1 MEIVRKI
8 QKLLR
13 SKKAYSSAPL
23 AVVIALAGMMFFV
36 VLWQIIRLITIS
48 AGVKD
53 AVQSAVI
60 ATSVGNYSNVYDGV
74 REGYSGGYRY
84 SGNSW
89 KTAISTGDIYG
100 RLDKLLCLKN
110 TGGKHAKIFSNGIE
124 YSVYGLSVNVDNAR
138 FAPNSRDIQQFSATS
153 FITLEVP
160 LSFCGNLLPPM
171 KVELC
176 VRSKF
181 TPKF

>member
-1 MEIVRKI
+1 MTKI
-8 QKLLR
+8 IKLLR
-13 SKKAYSSAPL
+13 SRKAYTAAPL
-23 AVVIALAGMMFFV
+23 TVAIALAGMMFFV
-36 VLWQIIRLITIS
+36 VLWQIIRLITMS

-89 KTAISTGDIYG
+89 KTAISTGDVYG
-100 RLDKLLCLKN
+100 RLDQILGLQSD
-110 TGGKHAKIFSNGIE
+110 GGKHIKSNSDGTE
-124 YSVYGLSVNVDNAR
+124 FAVYGLSVNVDNAQ
-138 FAPNSRDIQQFSATS
+138 FAPSSGEIKQFSATS
-153 FITLEVP
+153 YITLEVP
-160 LSFCGNLLPPM
+160 LSFCGDVLPPM
-171 KVELC
+171 KIRLC
-176 VRSKF
+176 VKSKY

>member
-1 MEIVRKI
+1 MEIISRI
-8 QKLLR
+8 IKLLR
-13 SKKAYSSAPL
+13 SRKAYSSAPL

-84 SGNSW
+84 SGSAW
-89 KTAISTGDIYG
+89 KSAVSTGNIYG
-100 RLDKLLCLKN
+100 RLDELLGLKSVN
-110 TGGKHAKIFSNGIE
+110 GKHVKTNSDGVE
-124 YSVYGLSVNVDNAR
+124 YSVYGLSVEVENTV
-138 FAPNSRDIQQFSATS
+138 FAPNSNAIKQFSATS
-153 FITLEVP
+153 YLTLEVP
-160 LSFCGNLLPPM
+160 LSFCAEILPPM
-171 KVELC
+171 KINLC
-176 VRSKF
+176 VKSKF

>member
-74 REGYSGGYRY
+74 REGYSGGYRF

-89 KTAISTGDIYG
+89 RAAVSTGDVYG
-100 RLDKLLCLKN
+100 RLDQLLGLHSS
-110 TGGKHAKIFSNGIE
+110 GGKHVKT
-124 YSVYGLSVNVDNAR
+124 
-138 FAPNSRDIQQFSATS
+138 NSDY
-153 FITLEVP
+153 E
-160 LSFCGNLLPPM
+160 
-171 KVELC
+171 
-176 VRSKF
+176 
-181 TPKF
+181 

>member
-1 MEIVRKI
+1 MKKIV
-8 QKLLR
+8 KLLH

-23 AVVIALAGMMFFV
+23 AVIIALAGMLFFV
-36 VLWQIIRLITIS
+36 VLWQIVRLVTIS

-89 KTAISTGDIYG
+89 RKAVSTGDVYG
-100 RLDKLLCLKN
+100 RLDQLLGLRSS
-110 TGGKHAKIFSNGIE
+110 GSKHIKSNSDGTE
-124 YSVYGLSVNVDNAR
+124 FAVYGLSVNVDNAQ
-138 FAPNSRDIQQFSATS
+138 FAPTSGEIQQFSATS
-153 FITLEVP
+153 YITLEVP
-160 LSFCGNLLPPM
+160 LSFCGDVLPPM
-171 KVELC
+171 KIRLC
-176 VRSKF
+176 VKSKYS
-181 TPKF
+181 PKF

>member
-8 QKLLR
+8 VKLLHSR
-13 SKKAYSSAPL
+13 KGFSSAPL

-36 VLWQIIRLITIS
+36 VLWQIIRLVTIS

-74 REGYSGGYRY
+74 REGYSGGYKHTGSYWR
-84 SGNSW
+84 S
-89 KTAISTGDIYG
+89 AISTGNVYG
-100 RLDKLLCLKN
+100 RLDKLLGLK
-110 TGGKHAKIFSNGIE
+110 TSRGKHVKSNSDGTE
-124 YSVYGLSVNVDNAR
+124 FAVYGLSVNVNNAQ
-138 FAPNSRDIQQFSATS
+138 FAPTSSDIQQFSATS
-153 FITLEVP
+153 YITLEVP
-160 LSFCGNLLPPM
+160 LSFCGEILPPM
-171 KVELC
+171 KVTLC
-176 VRSKF
+176 VKSKY

>member
-1 MEIVRKI
+1 MIGKI
-8 QKLLR
+8 RRLLR
-13 SKKAYSSAPL
+13 SKKGFSSAPL

-36 VLWQIIRLITIS
+36 VLWQFVRLITIS

-89 KTAISTGDIYG
+89 QTAVSTGDVYG
-100 RLDKLLCLKN
+100 RLDQLLDLQSS
-110 TGGKHAKIFSNGIE
+110 GGKHVKTNSDGVE
-124 YSVYGLSVNVDNAR
+124 YSVYGLSVNVDNPQ
-138 FAPNSRDIQQFSATS
+138 FAPTSGNISQFCATS
-153 FITLEVP
+153 YITLEVP
-160 LSFCGNLLPPM
+160 LSFCGDILPPM
-171 KVELC
+171 RIQLMVK
-176 VRSKF
+176 SKY

>member
-53 AVQSAVI
+53 ALQSAVI
-60 ATSVGNYSNVYDGV
+60 STSVDNYSNVYDGV

-89 KTAISTGDIYG
+89 RSAISTGDVYG
-100 RLDKLLCLKN
+100 RLDQLLGLRSS
-110 TGGKHAKIFSNGIE
+110 GGKHVKTNSDGTE
-124 YSVYGLSVNVDNAR
+124 YSVYGLSVNVDNAQ
-138 FAPNSRDIQQFSATS
+138 FAPTSEDIPQFSATS
-153 FITLEVP
+153 YITLEVP
-160 LSFCGNLLPPM
+160 LSFCGDILPPM
-171 KVELC
+171 KIRLC
-176 VRSKF
+176 VKSKY

>member
-1 MEIVRKI
+1 MTKI
-8 QKLLR
+8 RELLR

-89 KTAISTGDIYG
+89 KTAVSTGDVYG
-100 RLDKLLCLKN
+100 RLDQLLVLHSS
-110 TGGKHAKIFSNGIE
+110 GGKHIKTNSDGKE
-124 YSVYGLSVNVDNAR
+124 YSIYGLSVNVDNAQ
-138 FAPNSRDIQQFSATS
+138 FAPTSEDIPQFSATS
-153 FITLEVP
+153 YITFEVP
-160 LSFCGNLLPPM
+160 LSFCGDVLPPM
-171 KVELC
+171 KIRLC
-176 VRSKF
+176 VKSKY

>member
-1 MEIVRKI
+1 MEIVSRAK
-8 QKLLR
+8 KLLR
-13 SKKAYSSAPL
+13 SKKGFSSAPL

-36 VLWQIIRLITIS
+36 VLWQFVRLITIS

-89 KTAISTGDIYG
+89 QTAVSTGDVYG
-100 RLDKLLCLKN
+100 RLDQLL
-110 TGGKHAKIFSNGIE
+110 
-124 YSVYGLSVNVDNAR
+124 GLA
-138 FAPNSRDIQQFSATS
+138 QQRWQTRQNQ
-153 FITLEVP
+153 L
-160 LSFCGNLLPPM
+160 
-171 KVELC
+171 
-176 VRSKF
+176 RRR
-181 TPKF
+181 

>member
-1 MEIVRKI
+1 MTRIL
-8 QKLLR
+8 KLLR
-13 SKKAYSSAPL
+13 SRKAYSSAPL

-36 VLWQIIRLITIS
+36 VLWQIVRLVTIS

-89 KTAISTGDIYG
+89 RSAVSTGDVYG
-100 RLDKLLCLKN
+100 RLDQLLGLQSS
-110 TGGKHAKIFSNGIE
+110 GGKHVKTNSDGTE
-124 YSVYGLSVNVDNAR
+124 YAVYGLSVNVDNAQ
-138 FAPNSRDIQQFSATS
+138 FAPTSADIPQFSATS
-153 FITLEVP
+153 YISLEVP
-160 LSFCGNLLPPM
+160 LSFCGDVLPPM
-171 KVELC
+171 RVQLC
-176 VRSKF
+176 VKSKYI
-181 TPKF
+181 PKF

>member
-1 MEIVRKI
+1 MKKI
-8 QKLLR
+8 LRLLR
-13 SKKAYSSAPL
+13 SKNGYTSSPL
-23 AVVIALAGMMFFV
+23 VVAIALGSLMFFV

-89 KTAISTGDIYG
+89 RSAISTGDVYG
-100 RLDKLLCLKN
+100 RLDQLLGLRSS
-110 TGGKHAKIFSNGIE
+110 GEKHVKTNSDGTE
-124 YSVYGLSVNVDNAR
+124 YAVYGLSVNVDNAQ
-138 FAPNSRDIQQFSATS
+138 FAPTSGDIPQFSATS
-153 FITLEVP
+153 YITLEVP
-160 LSFCGNLLPPM
+160 LSFCGDILPPM
-171 KVELC
+171 KIWLC
-176 VRSKF
+176 VRSKY

>member
-1 MEIVRKI
+1 MRKVRE
-8 QKLLR
+8 LLR
-13 SKKAYSSAPL
+13 SKKAFSSAPL

-36 VLWQIIRLITIS
+36 VLWQIVRLVTIS

-74 REGYSGGYRY
+74 REGYSGGYRF

-89 KTAISTGDIYG
+89 SAAVSTGDVYG
-100 RLDKLLCLKN
+100 RLDQLLGLQSS
-110 TGGKHAKIFSNGIE
+110 GGKHVKTNSDGVE
-124 YSVYGLSVNVDNAR
+124 YSVYGLSVDVENTE
-138 FAPNSRDIQQFSATS
+138 FAPNSNAIKQFSATS
-153 FITLEVP
+153 YITLEVP
-160 LSFCGNLLPPM
+160 LSFCGDALPPM
-171 KVELC
+171 KIQLC
-176 VRSKF
+176 VKSKY

>member
-74 REGYSGGYRY
+74 REGYSGGYRF

-89 KTAISTGDIYG
+89 RAAVCTILSASST
-100 RLDKLLCLKN
+100 K
-110 TGGKHAKIFSNGIE
+110 
-124 YSVYGLSVNVDNAR
+124 YSRHCRPPKESR
-138 FAPNSRDIQQFSATS
+138 FKKRFIIKESAS
-153 FITLEVP
+153 A
-160 LSFCGNLLPPM
+160 SG
-171 KVELC
+171 
-176 VRSKF
+176 
-181 TPKF
+181 

>member
-1 MEIVRKI
+1 MTRII
-8 QKLLR
+8 KLLR
-13 SKKAYSSAPL
+13 SRKAYSSAPL

-74 REGYSGGYRY
+74 REGYSGGYRF
-84 SGNSW
+84 SGSSW
-89 KTAISTGDIYG
+89 KTAISTGDVYG
-100 RLDKLLCLKN
+100 RLDQLLGLRSI
-110 TGGKHAKIFSNGIE
+110 GGKHVKSNSDGTE
-124 YSVYGLSVNVDNAR
+124 FAVYGLSVNVDNAE
-138 FAPNSRDIQQFSATS
+138 FAPSSGEIKQFSATS
-153 FITLEVP
+153 YITLEVP
-160 LSFCGNLLPPM
+160 LSFCVDILPPM
-171 KVELC
+171 KIRLC
-176 VRSKF
+176 VKSKY

>member
-74 REGYSGGYRY
+74 REGYSGGYRF

-89 KTAISTGDIYG
+89 RAAGVSGDVLGPCLRATFTDGWINCSDCTAAAESTS
-100 RLDKLLCLKN
+100 RL
-110 TGGKHAKIFSNGIE
+110 
-124 YSVYGLSVNVDNAR
+124 
-138 FAPNSRDIQQFSATS
+138 
-153 FITLEVP
+153 TLTERNMQSTDFP
-160 LSFCGNLLPPM
+160 
-171 KVELC
+171 
-176 VRSKF
+176 
-181 TPKF
+181 

>member
-1 MEIVRKI
+1 MTKI
-8 QKLLR
+8 RRLLH

-48 AGVKD
+48 AGIKD

-89 KTAISTGDIYG
+89 RTAVSTGDVYG
-100 RLDKLLCLKN
+100 RLDQLLGLHSSC
-110 TGGKHAKIFSNGIE
+110 GKHIKTNSDGTE
-124 YSVYGLSVNVDNAR
+124 YAVYGLSVNVENAQ
-138 FAPNSRDIQQFSATS
+138 FAPTSGDIQQFSATS
-153 FITLEVP
+153 YITL
-160 LSFCGNLLPPM
+160 
-171 KVELC
+171 
-176 VRSKF
+176 
-181 TPKF
+181 

>member
-1 MEIVRKI
+1 MIKKI
-8 QKLLR
+8 IKLFC
-13 SKKAYSSAPL
+13 SKKGFSSAPL

-36 VLWQIIRLITIS
+36 VLWQTVRLVTIS

-89 KTAISTGDIYG
+89 KLAISTGDVYG
-100 RLDKLLCLKN
+100 RLDKLLGLHSS
-110 TGGKHAKIFSNGIE
+110 GGKHNKTNSDGIE
-124 YSVYGLSVNVDNAR
+124 YSVYGLSVNIDNAQ
-138 FAPNSRDIQQFSATS
+138 FAPTSGDIPQFCATS
-153 FITLEVP
+153 YITLEVP
-160 LSFCGNLLPPM
+160 LSFCGDVLPPM
-171 KVELC
+171 QVQLC
-176 VRSKF
+176 VKSKY

>member
-1 MEIVRKI
+1 MEIIRKI
-8 QKLLR
+8 VKLIR
-13 SKKAYSSAPL
+13 SKKGFSSAPL

-36 VLWQIIRLITIS
+36 VLWQIVRLITIS

-89 KTAISTGDIYG
+89 SSAISTGDVFV
-100 RLDKLLCLKN
+100 RLVKLLWLISSE
-110 TGGKHAKIFSNGIE
+110 GKHIKSSSDGTEFA
-124 YSVYGLSVNVDNAR
+124 VYGLSVNVDNAQ
-138 FAPNSRDIQQFSATS
+138 FAPTSNDIPQFCATS
-153 FITLEVP
+153 YITLEVP
-160 LSFCGNLLPPM
+160 LSFCGDVLPPM
-171 KVELC
+171 KVTLC
-176 VRSKF
+176 VKSKY

>member
-1 MEIVRKI
+1 MTKI
-8 QKLLR
+8 FKLLR
-13 SKKAYSSAPL
+13 SKQGFSSAPL

-36 VLWQIIRLITIS
+36 VLWQIVRLVIIS

-74 REGYSGGYRY
+74 REGYSGGYRF

-89 KTAISTGDIYG
+89 KTAVSTGDVYG
-100 RLDKLLCLKN
+100 RLDDLLGLETKN
-110 TGGKHAKIFSNGIE
+110 GKHSKITSDGVE

-138 FAPNSRDIQQFSATS
+138 FAPTSGNIPQFTATS
-153 FITLEVP
+153 YITLEVP
-160 LSFCGNLLPPM
+160 LSFCGDVLPPM
-171 KVELC
+171 KATLC
-176 VRSKF
+176 VKSKY

>member
-1 MEIVRKI
+1 MISKI
-8 QKLLR
+8 IQLLR
-13 SKKAYSSAPL
+13 SRKAYSSAPL

-89 KTAISTGDIYG
+89 KTAVSTGDVYG
-100 RLDKLLCLKN
+100 RLDQLLGLHSS
-110 TGGKHAKIFSNGIE
+110 GGKHIKTNSDGKE
-124 YSVYGLSVNVDNAR
+124 YS
-138 FAPNSRDIQQFSATS
+138 IW
-153 FITLEVP
+153 
-160 LSFCGNLLPPM
+160 
-171 KVELC
+171 
-176 VRSKF
+176 
-181 TPKF
+181 

>member
-1 MEIVRKI
+1 MKKIAEI
-8 QKLLR
+8 LR
-13 SKKAYSSAPL
+13 SKKGFSAAPL

-36 VLWQIIRLITIS
+36 ILWQIIRLVTIS

-53 AVQSAVI
+53 ALQSAVI
-60 ATSVGNYSNVYDGV
+60 STSVDNYSNVYDGI

-100 RLDKLLCLKN
+100 RLDELLCLKN
-110 TGGKHAKIFSNGIE
+110 SGGKHEKISSDGIE
-124 YSVYGLSVNVDNAR
+124 YSVYALSVNVDNAQ

-153 FITLEVP
+153 YITLEVP
-160 LSFCGNLLPPM
+160 LSFCGDVLPPM
-171 KVELC
+171 KVQLC
-176 VRSKF
+176 VRSKY